1 MSDRFLQLNL
11 KFLQLFGFFFVCAF
25 FKDLECVSE
34 ANTYIFFMQCAVAAF
49 SVYVPEFEKYDKRY
63 GDHDEWKTE
72 KRYGDVDVNDIFVHF
87 LHEKRNKYHKKN
99 KLSFIN

>member
-1 MSDRFLQLNL
+1 MYFKFIFALSFKSFIFSLQRYFGMSDRFLQLNL
-11 KFLQLFGFFFVCAF
+11 KLLQPFGFFFVCAF

-63 GDHDEWKTE
+63 GDHDE
-72 KRYGDVDVNDIFVHF
+72 
-87 LHEKRNKYHKKN
+87 
-99 KLSFIN
+99 